1 MWWLVGPD
9 SEKSSAIPTNHS
21 TNNRKKV
28 NKFPFPVLLR
38 FHNHLATHS
47 HDPNCIIAVHQP
59 GTRAHLQR
67 CLLPHQCATTITGS
81 STPKYNKPLAVARA
95 RNQTTKHPFTPWN
108 TCPIQPGTCT
118 RGQGTRKSPAFP
130 QTTEP
135 GQRGQYKNPLLELGR
150 NNH

>member
-1 MWWLVGPD
+1 VGPD
-9 SEKSSAIPTNHS
+9 SAKSSSIALPTTPQNIAIQ
-21 TNNRKKV
+21 KV
-28 NKFPFPVLLR
+28 NKNTPSCPPR

-47 HDPNCIIAVHQP
+47 HDPNCITAVHQP

-81 STPKYNKPLAVARA
+81 STPKYNKPLAVALV

-108 TCPIQPGTCT
+108 TCPIQPGTST
-118 RGQGTRKSPAFP
+118 RGQGTRKSPAFL